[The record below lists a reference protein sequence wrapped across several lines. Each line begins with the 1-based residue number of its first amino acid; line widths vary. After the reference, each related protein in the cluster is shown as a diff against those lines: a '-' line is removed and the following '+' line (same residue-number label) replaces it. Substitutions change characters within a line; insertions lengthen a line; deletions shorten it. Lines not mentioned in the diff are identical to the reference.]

1 MVDTARFGCMRP
13 RSTPRSYTDDFVPIN
28 PCCPGA
34 YQQHSGQSECGGY
47 VAHKNLI
54 DDKQFGAALGH
65 RAVCPCIVG
74 HLVAL
79 AGLERYR
86 AAVLEFRDQLTVE
99 DQ

>member
-1 MVDTARFGCMRP
+1 MGRHGQRYVSDEQLVNTSIIIIKIRP
-13 RSTPRSYTDDFVPIN
+13 RRPSAEHQRDDD
-28 PCCPGA
+28 G
-34 YQQHSGQSECGGY
+34 ECGGY
-47 VAHKNLI
+47 AAHENLI
-54 DDKQFGAALGH
+54 DDKQFGAAFGH